1 MKIRIT
7 LLLLLVFFQLKSLD
21 LEKAKN
27 IALKNNPELQAEKEA
42 TLASKNALWKNYLS
56 IIPSASLNGGW
67 TKFENEQLNFSNQN
81 TYDAQ
86 YSYQLNINQPI
97 FNGGKVWIGIGLNR
111 DFYQIAKKSLKSKRL
126 NILTEVE
133 KKYYAVLENQALL
146 EIARKDRQTSLTNKE
161 IAQVRLD
168 AGTLSQAEFLQLQSE
183 LANKEVT
190 LIQRE
195 ALYQTS
201 KIDLQ
206 HYLQLAEIEILEKID
221 AKTFQ
226 PELEKLQNLDSETIE
241 DLIEKLKKIG
251 IAENPNLQITEIG
264 IASKQKSVL
273 MTAGNFLPSLNLQYL
288 KGWSKY
294 EWDDEFKD
302 TGIAQIGLNISL
314 PIFPVADN
322 GLELA
327 QSKHDLKKAKFE
339 YQALENNIELSI
351 QNTFLNFV
359 AAARKVHSAEIAS
372 QYAQKTFEQMK
383 ERFRSGIISANE
395 LLSAEVM
402 LNSAQTKHISS
413 FYNYLVIRANLIQ
426 LLGSEDQKL
435 LTNIIE

>member
-1 MKIRIT
+1 MKTRIT
-7 LLLLLVFFQLKSLD
+7 LLLLLAVFQLKSLD
-21 LEKAKN
+21 LERAKT
-27 IALKNNPELQAEKEA
+27 IALKNNPELQAEKETA
-42 TLASKNALWKNYLS
+42 LASKNELWKNYLS

-67 TKFENEQLNFSNQN
+67 TKFENEQQNFSGQN
-81 TYDAQ
+81 AYDAQ

-97 FNGGKVWIGIGLNR
+97 FNGGKVWLGIGLNR
-111 DFYQIAKKSLKSKRL
+111 DLYQIAKKSLKSKRL
-126 NILTEVE
+126 NVITEVE
-133 KKYYAVLENQALL
+133 KKYYAILENQALL
-146 EIARKDRQTSLTNKE
+146 EIARKDLQTSRTNKE

-206 HYLQLAEIEILEKID
+206 NYLQLAEMEKLEKID
-221 AKTFQ
+221 SKTFQ
-226 PELEKLQNLDSETIE
+226 PELEKLQNLDSQTIE
-241 DLIEKLKKIG
+241 ALIEKLRKIG
-251 IAENPNLQITEIG
+251 FTENPNLQMTEIG
-264 IASKQKSVL
+264 ISSNQKSVL
-273 MTAGNFLPSLNLQYL
+273 MTAGNFLPTLNLQYL

-294 EWDDEFKD
+294 EWDDEFQD

-322 GLELA
+322 VLELA
-327 QSKHDLKKAKFE
+327 QSKHNLKKAKFE
-339 YQALENNIELSI
+339 YQALENNIDLSI
-351 QNTFLNFV
+351 QNTFLNLI
-359 AAARKVHSAEIAS
+359 AAAKTVYSAEIAS

-383 ERFRSGIISANE
+383 ERFRNGIISANE

-402 LNSAQTKHISS
+402 LNSSQTQYISS
-413 FYNYLVIRANLIQ
+413 FYNYLMIRVNLIQ

-435 LTNIIE
+435 LTNMIE